1 MNLPDYFKPSR
12 ERILAAVFGALIVVL
27 SAISI
32 NIIIQRSFQ
41 SQEPPQEVSQTPVS
55 EIAQTAESC
64 QDIKDSNE
72 CNITPGCAW
81 DRNVGC
87 STTCQAYTDP
97 NTCTA
102 TPGCAWEP
110 NWNPPYCFRP
120 LSSDN
125 TKTDKCNNDADCNP
139 NETCISSPASGGNI
153 CLTKN
158 AGANG
163 AYCASPSGQPNHAAC
178 ASSYCNPGTLTCATK
193 PAGGGTGG
201 PAPQAPA
208 PPVQPL
214 EAISYCIPE
223 TSGNLFVDVLWGKS
237 EGATSYIVQI
247 WDGTAWRTW
256 STVSGTVATLTGLAE
271 NNSTGWQVIAQNDV
285 GSSFPARGPDFLTKT
300 CPKSTSGTQ
309 PGTGGGTDTVTVQ
322 FTPEKPPE
330 GTVGKDYMDAES
342 LAVWTYSSK
351 EGRFLNPNET
361 TVTLASGV
369 FPDGLVVQEDSVKE
383 YIDGIPTKAGTF
395 DFTLKSCSVISGA
408 CGSIASRI
416 IIKLAETK
424 GVYAVTG
431 TVFIDTNKNKAI
443 DPGESGYAGLSITIG
458 GGGLSSPVTIK
469 SDTSAFYYKELPTIR
484 TYSLTV
490 HVPSG
495 YTLTT
500 PEINPSTF
508 QIGVSAPTADV
519 DVGLFSATKS
529 APPPGGGG
537 GGGGGTFP
545 APTGTSFFGGF
556 CFPPLLNCPAG
567 QACVNRKCVAP
578 TVSPTVPGPTGAPT
592 GPVMPTISPNDARL
606 ALELTILGVG
616 PNTPLGQN
624 PNPIRTSQSVE
635 LQIFNSQNQKV
646 KDTQGTAIY
655 DSQTFSF
662 KGEVS
667 LGTSLPDGTYLAKA
681 RFNNTLWKSLGVVD
695 VKSAISSK
703 APSAKLVTG
712 DLDQNNILDLSDYN
726 MMLSCYGNSSCAQKE
741 KADLN
746 IDGVVDEKDLNILL
760 TNFSKRQGD

>member
-27 SAISI
+27 SAVSI

-41 SQEPPQEVSQTPVS
+41 TQESPQEVSQTPVS
-55 EIAQTAESC
+55 QIAQTAESC
-64 QDIKDSNE
+64 QGIKDSNE
-72 CNITPGCAW
+72 CNNTPGCAW
-81 DRNVGC
+81 DRDIGC
-87 STTCQAYTDP
+87 FTTCNAYTDP

-110 NWNPPYCFRP
+110 NTNRPYCFRP

-125 TKTDKCNNDADCNP
+125 TKTDRCNNDADCNP

-163 AYCASPSGQPNHAAC
+163 AYCASPSGQSNHAAC
-178 ASSYCNPGTLTCATK
+178 ASSYCNPNTLTCAANPTT
-193 PAGGGTGG
+193 GGGTGAQPVP
-201 PAPQAPA
+201 PA
-208 PPVQPL
+208 QPL
-214 EAISYCIPE
+214 EAISYCIPKTDGE
-223 TSGNLFVDVLWGKS
+223 LFVDVSWGKS

-247 WDGTAWRTW
+247 WDGSAWRTW

-271 NNSTGWQVIAQNDV
+271 NNSTGWQVIAQNEV
-285 GSSFPARGPDFLTKT
+285 GSSFPTRGPDFVTKT
-300 CPKSTSGTQ
+300 CPQATGGTQ
-309 PGTGGGTDTVTVQ
+309 PGTGGGVDNVTVQ
-322 FTPEKPPE
+322 FAPKDPPE

-351 EGRFLNPNET
+351 DGRFLNPNET

-369 FPDGLVVQEDSVKE
+369 FPDGLLVREDSIKE

-395 DFTLKSCSVISGA
+395 DFTLKSCSTISGA
-408 CGSIASRI
+408 CGTISSRI
-416 IIKLAETK
+416 VIKPAETK
-424 GVYAVTG
+424 GVYSVTG
-431 TVFIDTNKNKAI
+431 TVFIDKNKNKII

-469 SDTSAFYYKELPTIR
+469 SDSSAFYYKELPTIG

-500 PEINPSTF
+500 PSVNPSTF
-508 QIGVSAPTADV
+508 PIGPSAPTADV
-519 DVGLFSATKS
+519 DIGLFLTTKS

-537 GGGGGTFP
+537 GGGGGTIP
-545 APTGTSFFGGF
+545 APTGTGLLGGL

-567 QACVNRKCVAP
+567 QACVSRRCVAP
-578 TVSPTVPGPTGAPT
+578 STTPSTGPIVPTVPVIP
-592 GPVMPTISPNDARL
+592 PTIAPNESRL
-606 ALELTILGVG
+606 ALELTISGVG
-616 PNTPLGQN
+616 PNTSLGQN
-624 PNPIRTSQSVE
+624 PNPIRTSQAVE

-646 KDTQGTAIY
+646 KDSQGTITY
-655 DSQTFSF
+655 DAQTSSF
-662 KGEVS
+662 KGEVG
-667 LGTSLPDGTYLAKA
+667 LGTDLSDGTYLIKT
-681 RFNNTLWKSLGVVD
+681 RFNNTLWKNLGAVNIAAAQT
-695 VKSAISSK
+695 SN

-712 DLDQNNILDLSDYN
+712 DFDQNNTLDLSDYN
-726 MMLSCYGNSSCAQKE
+726 IMLSCFGTKQCAQKE

-746 IDGVVDEKDLNILL
+746 IDSVVDEKDLNILL
-760 TNFSKRQGD
+760 ANFATRQGD